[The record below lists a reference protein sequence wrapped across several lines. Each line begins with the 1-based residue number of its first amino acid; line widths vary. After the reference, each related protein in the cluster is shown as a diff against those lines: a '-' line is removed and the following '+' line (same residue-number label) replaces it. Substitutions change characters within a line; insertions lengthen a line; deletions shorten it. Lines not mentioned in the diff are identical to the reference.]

1 MPCQGFEIYCGHCKL
16 YVCVCVCYVSR
27 SDLEL
32 FFPFYIILL
41 LLTSLTHTQRPK
53 MKRTTPAVDQELK
66 KMSGKTVR
74 KIRNCSNDSCCCI
87 WYDKIKVNGI
97 IRQNKKGIY
106 ISIRYDLQ
114 AFTKCFHS
122 FFFLKMCNA

>member
-16 YVCVCVCYVSR
+16 YVCVCVCVMSVGQ
-27 SDLEL
+27 
-32 FFPFYIILL
+32 ILSSS
-41 LLTSLTHTQRPK
+41 SLSTLYYCCSLHSHIPNDPKWREQPSCRPGI
-53 MKRTTPAVDQELK
+53 K

-74 KIRNCSNDSCCCI
+74 KIRNCINDSCFCI

-97 IRQNKKGIY
+97 IRQNKNGVY

-114 AFTKCFHS
+114 AFTNCFHS
-122 FFFLKMCNA
+122 FFFLKICNA